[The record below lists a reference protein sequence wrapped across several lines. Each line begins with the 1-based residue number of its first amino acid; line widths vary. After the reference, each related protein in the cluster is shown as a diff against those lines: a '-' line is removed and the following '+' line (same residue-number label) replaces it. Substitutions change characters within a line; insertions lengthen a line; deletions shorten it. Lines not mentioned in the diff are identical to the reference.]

1 MLDTLITSK
10 TRIKLLMKFFL
21 NSSSESY
28 LRNLTN
34 EFGESSN
41 AIRVELNKFET
52 AGLLSSN
59 LRGNRKYFQAN
70 TTHPLF
76 TSIHSLLIN
85 HLGIDR
91 VIDSIIGELGGL
103 LRVYLVG
110 DFAKGKDSSIID
122 LIFVGDEINSEYL
135 LSLIQKSE
143 SLIERKIRYV
153 IFGAQEVDD
162 YLMKKDASEYLLLWE
177 NS

>member
-21 NSSSESY
+21 NSSSEGY
-28 LRNLTN
+28 LRNLSN

-52 AGLLSSN
+52 AGLLISE
-59 LRGNRKYFQAN
+59 LKGNRKYFQAN
-70 TTHPLF
+70 TNHPLF
-76 TSIHSLLIN
+76 SSIHNLLIK

-91 VIDSIIGELGGL
+91 IIDSVIDELGGL

-110 DFAKGKDSSIID
+110 DFAKGKNGSIID
-122 LIFVGDEINSEYL
+122 LIFVGDSINSEYL
-135 LSLIQKSE
+135 LKLIQKSE
-143 SLIERKIRYV
+143 LLIERKIRYV
-153 IFGAQEVDD
+153 IFGSEEVDV
-162 YLMKKDASEYLLLWE
+162 YLQKKDASEYLLLWE